1 MHKDKLFSTASIT
14 LQSQLI
20 QPIIVKNPDS
30 SCQGKEKIKLSHKKE
45 LGRISSQALF
55 YAYLF
60 KL

>member
-1 MHKDKLFSTASIT
+1 M
-14 LQSQLI
+14 I